1 MGENRAGG
9 IDMRMANI
17 LRETIIRGA
26 IALTVILGIFT
37 IGIFSAQAQPV
48 SLLKQTHD
56 RARVEPLPPAE
67 LDELGDPFFNLVLQ
81 KRPDVTNLTDIENL
95 MQPDATETYVVDERI
110 VDKRLGQSRRGIL
123 AFRGETD
130 GEFLEPNVMMSVA
143 FDSEKFSETP
153 DFLEVWG
160 WDSQR
165 GRYNF
170 YKLDRSGTNEL
181 SWKFRGSSV
190 GASALTP
197 RQRTGTC
204 MACHVN
210 GAPIMKELFFPWN
223 NWHSFASEATY
234 LKAEQPDRWPVAESK
249 RLKEHLT
256 SAEKLEKLIIPAIRR
271 FNTRKINA
279 SVRTDRAVVEV
290 TDAKELLKPLFQT
303 TEVNFISSDRPSNL
317 HPFSDTTSQSEIAI
331 PDSFFLNVELIAGG
345 GFAGYRGLG
354 ITESRQFS
362 EMAKVEA
369 AEYDRL
375 VQESAVKLAGQRP
388 GDSHFAWFV
397 PEASHI
403 DNDEIDQL
411 MGKGIV
417 PREFVAS
424 VMAIDLENPILST
437 DRQRLLDFIPDRFQ
451 VKPTNTLIPQ
461 TIAAL
466 KRVNPSSD
474 SPEGRFLTR
483 LESDDPI
490 AELRDEV
497 NDYLARETQLLNGGD
512 EATRFVE
519 LKRLYSMAI
528 SRRTNLVRDEVLGN
542 LNEAQGLLLPLP

>member
-1 MGENRAGG
+1 
-9 IDMRMANI
+9 MRMANI
-17 LRETIIRGA
+17 LRETIVRGA
-26 IALTVILGIFT
+26 IALTVLVGIIT
-37 IGIFSAQAQPV
+37 IGIFPAQAQSV
-48 SLLKQTHD
+48 SLLKQPHD
-56 RARVEPLPPAE
+56 RAPVEPLPRGE
-67 LDELGDPFFNLVLQ
+67 FDELGDPFFNLVLQ

-143 FDSEKFSETP
+143 FDSDKFSETP
-153 DFLEVWG
+153 DSLEVWG

-197 RQRTGTC
+197 RERTGTC

-256 SAEKLEKLIIPAIRR
+256 SAEKLEKLIIPAIRQ
-271 FNTRKINA
+271 FNARKINA
-279 SVRTDRAVVEV
+279 IARADRSVVEV
-290 TDAKELLKPLFQT
+290 TDGSELLKPLFQT

-331 PDSFFLNVELIAGG
+331 PDSFFLNAELIAGG

-362 EMAKVEA
+362 EVAKVEP

-375 VQESAVKLAGQRP
+375 VRESAVKLAGQRP
-388 GDSHFAWFV
+388 GDAHFAWFV

-424 VMAIDLENPILST
+424 AIAIDLENPILSI
-437 DRQRLLDFIPDRFQ
+437 DRQRLLDFIPDKFQ

-466 KRVNPSSD
+466 KRVNPLSD
-474 SPEGRFLTR
+474 SPEGRFLTL

-490 AELRDEV
+490 AVLRDEV

-528 SRRTNLVRDEVLGN
+528 SRRHDLLRDEVLRN